1 MIAEASPSIKRIVYL
16 SGHQKTSLWLG
27 SILVQISGQPT
38 KPFEAGAASLLAKRL
53 LFETF

>member
-1 MIAEASPSIKRIVYL
+1 MIAEASPSTLRILYL
-16 SGHQKTSLWLG
+16 SGHQKTSLWHG
-27 SILVQISGQPT
+27 SVQISGQPT